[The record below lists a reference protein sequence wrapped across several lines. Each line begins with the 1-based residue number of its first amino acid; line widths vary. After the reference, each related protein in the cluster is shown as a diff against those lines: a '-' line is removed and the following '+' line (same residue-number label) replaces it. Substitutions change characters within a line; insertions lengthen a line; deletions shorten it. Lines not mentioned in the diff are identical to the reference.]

1 MLCWIRDAFAVTDNK
16 GGKRAKELFGPF
28 KDFAGS
34 IGRRVCAMHK
44 DQQQTSDQTQIGKRT
59 SKGVL
64 RDDFTEF
71 FEIGA
76 FTSDLRSGSGSL
88 STRTYKLERE
98 RGKVTLKL

>member
-1 MLCWIRDAFAVTDNK
+1 MPLLLRTTKGERNSK

-34 IGRRVCAMHK
+34 IGRRERAMHK
-44 DQQQTSDQTQIGKRT
+44 DQQQTLDQTQIGKRT

-88 STRTYKLERE
+88 STRTSWRE
-98 RGKVTLKL
+98 TLKL